1 MNFIKID
8 IFSQNQS
15 EMANRA
21 EINRRRQEDIDRNE
35 GKQIREVILP
45 PPANPKKK
53 SIFFQISEKIE
64 KLSAAVKKRDLKS
77 AEKMA
82 EIR

>member
-45 PPANPKKK
+45 PPANPKKNRF
-53 SIFFQISEKIE
+53 FFQISEKIE
-64 KLSAAVKKRDLKS
+64 KLSAPVKKRDLKS